1 MFNIERN
8 KMLDFL
14 LHHGGTIAVGVLL
27 AAAVCLIII
36 KMRRD
41 RKKGRTACGCGCKDC
56 PSANICHKK

>member
-1 MFNIERN
+1 
-8 KMLDFL
+8 MLDFL